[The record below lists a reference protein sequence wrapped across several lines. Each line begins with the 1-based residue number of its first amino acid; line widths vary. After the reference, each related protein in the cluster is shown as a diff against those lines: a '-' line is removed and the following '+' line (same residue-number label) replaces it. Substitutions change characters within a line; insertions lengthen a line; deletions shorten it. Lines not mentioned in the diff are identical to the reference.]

1 MIDRLENVGY
11 IEQTTDKY
19 GNVIHS
25 ARVTRIPNNE
35 EIVEKVNEIID
46 YINAK
51 EIESNNDRI
60 WKTRNR

>member
-25 ARVTRIPNNE
+25 ARVMRPPNDE
-35 EIVEKVNEIID
+35 EIIKKVNEIID

-51 EIESNNDRI
+51 EIESNND
-60 WKTRNR
+60 

>member
-19 GNVIHS
+19 GNIIHS
-25 ARVTRIPNNE
+25 SRVMRQPNE
-35 EIVEKVNEIID
+35 EEIIEKINEIID

-60 WKTRNR
+60 RKERNR